1 MNYFFLRQDLFDGA
15 TGVEIVGHTASSA
28 AVDWVAGQRFDTPF
42 PHETFQLDDAYGR
55 NLPDFFD
62 TTVPVMSLRLLDQL
76 RATGISNID
85 AYPVALHNPRTQRTH
100 AGYVAINVVGCV
112 DAVDL
117 SASEHEIRRGKPR
130 FKGSITVDESRTN
143 GLLVFRLPHSPRFIV
158 VTHAVAQALAA
169 ANLDSVL
176 LQPTTE
182 YRGV

>member
-1 MNYFFLRQDLFDGA
+1 MSYFFLRQDLFGEA
-15 TGVEIVGHTASSA
+15 TGVEIVEQTAVSA
-28 AVDWVAGQRFDTPF
+28 SVDWVAGQKFDAPLQCGAF
-42 PHETFQLDDAYGR
+42 SVNDAYGR
-55 NLPDFFD
+55 NYPDFLD
-62 TTVPVMSLRLLDQL
+62 TTVPVMSLRLLEVL
-76 RATGISNID
+76 RTCGVTNID
-85 AYPVALHNPRTQRTH
+85 AYPVVLHNPRSQQDRND
-100 AGYVAINVVGCV
+100 YVAVNVIGCV

-158 VTHAVAQALAA
+158 VTHAVAQALTA

-176 LQPTTE
+176 LQATTE